1 MGAVPSHP
9 APVPVTPAGQTPG
22 PVPSPLPGPRPEAG
36 GHPGLCLSPSGR
48 VTAPR
53 PRHVCWPV
61 APHLP
66 RSQSPFWGSRRPGS
80 SAWPQDPRAVRAE
93 GPPASPTLGSDPSWA
108 DGEGTLGGEL
118 DPRVTARSMEA
129 AEPARRW
136 GCEGLAAPLCQA
148 NGSCSW
154 GAGRE
159 PRGTALDARTL
170 PRPPSDAAPTETSS
184 PGTPS
189 LCPLMCQSWLAEQG
203 PSAGTQPGGQD
214 AGATQPLPPAEAPY
228 RRLQQAW
235 PGGPWACL
243 CQSSFTVSGHRAL
256 PSPTLRPWRL
266 PPSSRATEDVWPT
279 KPKSHGLP
287 SSAPEGQ
294 SRRASPRRAGDQ
306 TDGSRLLPTSSAFA
320 KGPRF
325 RERPRTR
332 HRAPQCKFQ
341 AVPTPAWCLPPDSLS
356 CLLPKCSRKFP
367 AETEGHEALYGTV
380 RRQKPGESRLLG
392 RGPRQV
398 VT

>member
-1 MGAVPSHP
+1 M
-9 APVPVTPAGQTPG
+9 
-22 PVPSPLPGPRPEAG
+22 PR
-36 GHPGLCLSPSGR
+36 SPSRLQRPLTEGSSRLGR
-48 VTAPR
+48 AALGPASVNQA
-53 PRHVCWPV
+53 
-61 APHLP
+61 
-66 RSQSPFWGSRRPGS
+66 SQSVATGHFLRRHSAPGGFRRP
-80 SAWPQDPRAVRAE
+80 AA
-93 GPPASPTLGSDPSWA
+93 DPS
-108 DGEGTLGGEL
+108 G
-118 DPRVTARSMEA
+118 
-129 AEPARRW
+129 
-136 GCEGLAAPLCQA
+136 
-148 NGSCSW
+148 
-154 GAGRE
+154 
-159 PRGTALDARTL
+159 
-170 PRPPSDAAPTETSS
+170 
-184 PGTPS
+184 
-189 LCPLMCQSWLAEQG
+189 
-203 PSAGTQPGGQD
+203 
-214 AGATQPLPPAEAPY
+214 
-228 RRLQQAW
+228 
-235 PGGPWACL
+235 
-243 CQSSFTVSGHRAL
+243 
-256 PSPTLRPWRL
+256 
-266 PPSSRATEDVWPT
+266 ATEDVWPT